1 MGFVKI
7 NWDAAL
13 DKKKKLM
20 GVGVVVRN
28 SIGGVLAMQCSTRPY
43 INDPTVAEAIAFW
56 TVASLRQ
63 QLGFKE
69 TIFEGDSLEI
79 VKATRSEEALWMNF
93 GPIVE
98 EAKEVLFGCYSWEV
112 NHVRRSANEVVHTI
126 AKMAVS
132 LNVNQLWLTIKLSL
146 ALGILY

>member
-43 INDPTVAEAIAFW
+43 INDPIVAEAIAFW
-56 TVASLRQ
+56 TVASPRQ
-63 QLGFKE
+63 
-69 TIFEGDSLEI
+69 
-79 VKATRSEEALWMNF
+79 
-93 GPIVE
+93 
-98 EAKEVLFGCYSWEV
+98 
-112 NHVRRSANEVVHTI
+112 
-126 AKMAVS
+126 
-132 LNVNQLWLTIKLSL
+132 
-146 ALGILY
+146 